1 MLRRF
6 DSDRR
11 HMTAKNKFKKDNI
24 LLILRK
30 ALQSPCILK
39 SPYENQS
46 AYAGFFVYRKEV
58 MENGMTEKQ
67 KLFADEY
74 IIELNATRA
83 YKKAYPN
90 IKNDDVARTNGSRLL
105 AKANVKAYIDE
116 QLEKLKSERVA
127 DQQEVLEFLTAVMR
141 GEITEPLLVLDGDGY
156 QKVMDAKP
164 NVSTRKS
171 AAVDLGKRY
180 GLFIDRQEITQKTID
195 IKVGDWDDNEE

>member
-1 MLRRF
+1 MV
-6 DSDRR
+6 
-11 HMTAKNKFKKDNI
+11 
-24 LLILRK
+24 LIEVSSRLS
-30 ALQSPCILK
+30 LSHSL
-39 SPYENQS
+39 S
-46 AYAGFFVYRKEV
+46 GFLIFQEVEV

-67 KLFADEY
+67 KIFADEY
-74 IIELNATRA
+74 IIELNATKA

-90 IKNDDVARTNGSRLL
+90 VKKDKVAQVNGSRLL
-105 AKANVKAYIDE
+105 SNAMIKAYIDE
-116 QLEKLKSERVA
+116 RLEQLKSERVA

-180 GLFIDRQEITQKTID
+180 GLFVDRQEITQKTID